1 MNIKEM
7 KSKRD
12 ALHEEL
18 HALLAEYKPKEA
30 KIRDQIKELQQELYR
45 REMTPV
51 LQKLEFDIAEGNL
64 DGEALEKAKLKAA
77 QIKSVI

>member
-18 HALLAEYKPKEA
+18 HALLAEYKPKE
-30 KIRDQIKELQQELYR
+30 KEIRDQIKEIQEELYK

-51 LQKLEFDIAEGNL
+51 AQKLKFDV
-64 DGEALEKAKLKAA
+64 AKG
-77 QIKSVI
+77 S